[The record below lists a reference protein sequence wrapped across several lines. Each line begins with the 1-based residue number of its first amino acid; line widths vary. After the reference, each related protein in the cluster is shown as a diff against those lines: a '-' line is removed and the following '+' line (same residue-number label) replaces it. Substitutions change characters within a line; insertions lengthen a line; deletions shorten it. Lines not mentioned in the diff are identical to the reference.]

1 MNILSLAPLTREE
14 LTEGYYIFK
23 GSRLDAVIDE
33 KGNRSYQVLPDQT
46 DIIKILKIDHK
57 YFLFVSLMH
66 VVGAFT
72 YHFDECKGKTDH
84 WKIFY
89 DGVFYAIEGLEGS

>member
-1 MNILSLAPLTREE
+1 MDFMTLKPLTRTE

-23 GSRLDAVIDE
+23 GDRLGKVVDE
-33 KGNRSYQVLPDQT
+33 KGNSGYQVLPNQT

-57 YFLFVSLMH
+57 YFLFISLQH

-72 YHFDECKGKTDH
+72 YHWDECQGKTDH
-84 WKIFY
+84 WKVFY
-89 DGVFYAIEGLEGS
+89 DGVFYAIEGLEA